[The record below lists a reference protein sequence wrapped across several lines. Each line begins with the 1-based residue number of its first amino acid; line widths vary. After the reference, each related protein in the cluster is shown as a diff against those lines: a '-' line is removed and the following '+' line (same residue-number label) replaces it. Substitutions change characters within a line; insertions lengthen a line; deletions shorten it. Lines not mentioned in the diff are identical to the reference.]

1 MNLTYLALVLQL
13 VKAVVI
19 KSQNIGPMP
28 PPKGQPKGCY
38 LTLNNGWDEMEPV
51 SDPLIFHVRIRVL
64 HLRDVPDSGGSF
76 GVDFM

>member
-1 MNLTYLALVLQL
+1 MILISLVLVL
-13 VKAVVI
+13 ELFNAVVI
-19 KSQNIGPMP
+19 RLQNIGPMP
-28 PPKGQPKGCY
+28 NWPQPKGCY

-51 SDPLIFHVRIRVL
+51 GDPLTLHVRIRVL